1 MRSKLVSRMSPGAMR
16 VRAAIMREI
25 RARLQA
31 LEAVYVDNSTSNAA
45 WEVAGHKRALRSIRE
60 AVEAIR

>member
-1 MRSKLVSRMSPGAMR
+1 MRSKLVSRMSPGAIR

-25 RARLQA
+25 RARLHA
-31 LEAVYVDNSTSNAA
+31 LEAIYVDNAASSAA
-45 WEVAGHKRALRSIRE
+45 WEVAGHKRALRSIRD